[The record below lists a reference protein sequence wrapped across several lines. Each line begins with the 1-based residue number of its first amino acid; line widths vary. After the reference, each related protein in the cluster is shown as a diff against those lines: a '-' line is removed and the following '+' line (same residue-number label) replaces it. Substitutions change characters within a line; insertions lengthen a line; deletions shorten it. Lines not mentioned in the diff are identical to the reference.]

1 MRVEIVAVGTELL
14 LGQIADT
21 NGQWLGEHLAAA
33 GVDSYFHQVV
43 GDNRARIATALR
55 TALARGDAV
64 IACGGLGPTQDDI
77 TREAIA
83 EVMNVPLVRHAEIS
97 RRIEGFFH
105 ARGRAMSP
113 NNLRQAD
120 VPRGATIIDQTRGTA
135 PGLICPLGR
144 KVVYA
149 VPGVP
154 HEMAEMFER
163 AVLPDL
169 RRRMAEAGEGTGVIL
184 SRVLRTWGT
193 SESALS
199 EALQSRID
207 ALDAPP
213 QVGGRAGTVTIA
225 FLASGIEGIKVRLT
239 ARARDEDGARS
250 ALDAEEKEVREVLAA
265 TLGDVVF
272 GLDDVSMELAV
283 ATLLVEQRLTL
294 AVAESLTGGLIA
306 ARLVGVPGASTWL
319 RGGVVAYDSAVK
331 FSVLGVPEGP
341 VVTEEAAIAM
351 ARGARRVLGS
361 AIGLGVTGV
370 AGPDPQEGLAP
381 GTVFVALALPNGVTP
396 SRSLRLP
403 GDRERV
409 RQYSAISALD
419 LMRRTLRTPDHGFEA
434 PTLG

>member
-207 ALDAPP
+207 ALDVPP